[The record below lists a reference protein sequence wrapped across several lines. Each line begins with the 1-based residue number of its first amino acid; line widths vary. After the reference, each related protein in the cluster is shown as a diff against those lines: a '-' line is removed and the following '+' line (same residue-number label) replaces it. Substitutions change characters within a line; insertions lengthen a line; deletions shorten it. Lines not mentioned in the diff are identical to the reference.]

1 MHNLARLAAETARKY
16 TLRARRDPSRDGA
29 SPDGLPPY
37 QFCALVVR
45 STVDG
50 GDYTL
55 PYQRGLICEK
65 QHAWHYTQ
73 GWTR

>member
-1 MHNLARLAAETARKY
+1 MPTTELYRVGSRYAMHNLARLAAETARKY

-45 STVDG
+45 STLDG
-50 GDYTL
+50 GDYT
-55 PYQRGLICEK
+55 P
-65 QHAWHYTQ
+65 HTSAA
-73 GWTR
+73 